1 MIILKLCIV
10 HIILFSYKENWEQAE
25 LNMLRKTMGM
35 SMPLKLSV
43 ERKAASRVGH
53 LPCFSVASLKALTGQ
68 DMVMGF
74 DDMFCKVKNFENMT
88 DSPFNVMQK
97 YFDENKM

>member
-1 MIILKLCIV
+1 LIILKLCIV

-43 ERKAASRVGH
+43 ERKAASRSRSSPLLFCGQLEGADRAGH
-53 LPCFSVASLKALTGQ
+53 GHGLRRHVRQSEELREHDRLSIQCHAEVF
-68 DMVMGF
+68 
-74 DDMFCKVKNFENMT
+74 
-88 DSPFNVMQK
+88 
-97 YFDENKM
+97 